1 MVVKLQSKYQLI
13 KNKQEEHLYNEIT
26 LMQKIEHP
34 FILKLN
40 GVAQNKR
47 IVYMYLDFMKNG
59 DLMGILNKY
68 KKFEAEYA
76 KFYVAQI
83 VLCLEYLHGKDM
95 VFRDLKPENVLM
107 ADNGYIK
114 LADFGFIKTVH
125 KHERTYTFCGTPEYI
140 APEIIQNKGYSHP
153 VDWYALGIFMY
164 ELIYGRPPFMSN
176 DPYEIF
182 QMALTEKIKFPR
194 SFDSDAKSLVKK
206 LTQSDLTKRYGN
218 LKGGA
223 GDVKNHKFFKDYDWE
238 GLAGQR
244 LQAAVIPQKDPS
256 GLSLQEVKIENKKI
270 PEYNDNQKF
279 PPIKAEKDPF
289 NKWF

>member
-83 VLCLEYLHGKDM
+83 VLCLEYLHSKDL

-114 LADFGFIKTVH
+114 LADFGFIKTVP

-140 APEIIQNKGYSHP
+140 APEII
-153 VDWYALGIFMY
+153 
-164 ELIYGRPPFMSN
+164 
-176 DPYEIF
+176 
-182 QMALTEKIKFPR
+182 
-194 SFDSDAKSLVKK
+194 
-206 LTQSDLTKRYGN
+206 
-218 LKGGA
+218 
-223 GDVKNHKFFKDYDWE
+223 
-238 GLAGQR
+238 
-244 LQAAVIPQKDPS
+244 
-256 GLSLQEVKIENKKI
+256 
-270 PEYNDNQKF
+270 
-279 PPIKAEKDPF
+279 
-289 NKWF
+289 